1 MTDKA
6 QFIAA
11 ENCVND
17 AVRPTAGGW
26 KLAGMPGMDG
36 KNRQSVSSEAT
47 AACTI
52 NVSGMDCSSCADTV
66 EKALRHLEGVE
77 DVHVDV
83 LGGRVVVRYAEG
95 KLAHGDLA
103 GAINRVGYR
112 AKDVTGA
119 ARRDVFDVEGMDC
132 ADEVR
137 LIENR
142 LGNLPGVTSLGFDL
156 VGRRLSVVGEI
167 TAGEVERAVAQLGM
181 RARLIGEEREESS
194 WWQRHGRLTLAA
206 VSGVLWASSLIA
218 GPLLENESAA
228 AALAVG
234 AMVAGGWYII
244 PRGIRA
250 AMNRA
255 LDMNFLMSIA
265 AIGALFI
272 GEYEEAASALFL
284 FAIAQLLETY
294 SMDRARNAIK
304 ALMDLSPAEATVLR
318 DGREER
324 VPADNVKVGELVVVR
339 PGEKIAVDGEVV
351 SGRSSVNQAP
361 ITGESIPVEKKAGE
375 EVFAGTLNGEGALE
389 VRSSKRASDTTLA
402 RIIHSVEE
410 AQASRAPSQTFVDR
424 FARVYTPIVV
434 ATAFAV
440 FLLPPLLGFGAWGE
454 WFYRSLVLLVVACP
468 CALVISTPVT
478 VVSALAG
485 SARRGIL
492 IKGGLHLENAG
503 RATVVAL
510 DKTGTLTEGQP
521 AVIEIVPLN
530 GASAMEVLELAA
542 AAEARSEHPLAR
554 AVLRYAEEQGVVPAS
569 ASETSA
575 AVGRGVVSTVNG
587 RKVYVGNERLFSDLG
602 ALDAS
607 MGDLLRRFNDA
618 GRTAVLVGLSN
629 VGDVNP
635 ELRGVIALADRV
647 RPHAAAALRE
657 LHGAGIQRIVMLT
670 GDNEATARAVA
681 GDLGQPGIDEVRAG
695 LLPDDKVA
703 AIKDLR
709 RGGAKVIMVGDGIN
723 DAPALAAADV
733 GVAMGSA
740 GTDVALETA
749 DIALMADDLTKLAAT
764 VRFAR
769 KAERIIRTN
778 IAFAIVTKA
787 AFVVLAV
794 AGLATLWM
802 AVLAD
807 MGASLIVIANGLR
820 ALRVS

>member
-1 MTDKA
+1 MST
-6 QFIAA
+6 
-11 ENCVND
+11 EV
-17 AVRPTAGGW
+17 
-26 KLAGMPGMDG
+26 
-36 KNRQSVSSEAT
+36 T
-47 AACTI
+47 AACTL

-66 EKALRHLEGVE
+66 EKALRNLEGVE
-77 DVHVDV
+77 DVRVDV
-83 LGGRVVVRYAEG
+83 LGGRVVVRYAKG
-95 KLAHGDLA
+95 KLARGDLA

-112 AKDVTGA
+112 AKDVTA
-119 ARRDVFDVEGMDC
+119 ASRRQVFDVEGMDC
-132 ADEVR
+132 ADE
-137 LIENR
+137 
-142 LGNLPGVTSLGFDL
+142 
-156 VGRRLSVVGEI
+156 
-167 TAGEVERAVAQLGM
+167 
-181 RARLIGEEREESS
+181 ARLIGEEHEASS
-194 WWQRHGRLTLAA
+194 WWQRHGRFTLAA
-206 VSGVLWASSLIA
+206 ASGVLWVLSLIA
-218 GPLLENESAA
+218 GPLLQNESAA
-228 AALAVG
+228 AALAIG

-265 AIGALFI
+265 AVGALFI

-284 FAIAQLLETY
+284 FAVAQLLETY

-318 DGREER
+318 DGREQR
-324 VPADNVKVGELVVVR
+324 VSADRVGVGELVVVR

-351 SGRSSVNQAP
+351 SGRSSVNQSS
-361 ITGESIPVEKKAGE
+361 ITGESILVEKEAGQ

-389 VRSSKRASDTTLA
+389 VRSSKPPSDTTLA

-424 FARVYTPIVV
+424 FARIYTPIVV
-434 ATAFAV
+434 VAAFAV

-454 WFYRSLVLLVVACP
+454 WFYRALVLLVVACP

-521 AVIEIVPLN
+521 VVVEVVPLD
-530 GASAMEVLELAA
+530 GASAMEVLQLAA

-554 AVLRYAEEQGVVPAS
+554 AVLGYAKEQGVIIAAASEMS
-569 ASETSA
+569 AS
-575 AVGRGVVSTVNG
+575 VGRGVVSMVDG
-587 RKVYVGNERLFSDLG
+587 RTVYVGSERLFNELG
-602 ALDAS
+602 ALENS
-607 MGDLLRRFNDA
+607 MADVLRRFNDA
-618 GRTAVLVGLSN
+618 GRTAVLVGVAN
-629 VGDVNP
+629 GADARPFV
-635 ELRGVIALADRV
+635 RGVIALADRV
-647 RPHAAAALRE
+647 RPGAAAALRE
-657 LHGAGIQRIVMLT
+657 LHGAGIDRVVMLT
-670 GDNEATARAVA
+670 GDNDATARAVA
-681 GDLGQPGIDEVRAG
+681 RELGQPGVDEVRAG
-695 LLPDDKVA
+695 LLPADKVA
-703 AIKDLR
+703 AIEELR
-709 RGGAKVIMVGDGIN
+709 AGGARVIMVGDGVN

-749 DIALMADDLTKLAAT
+749 DIALMADDLSKLPEA
-764 VRFAR
+764 VSFAR

-778 IAFAIVTKA
+778 IAFSILTKA

-820 ALRVS
+820 ALRAS